1 MNIFLNQKIKAAQIA
16 FHKVFR
22 RGAPFSTCGEGQGMR
37 LFFSLILFAFACNNP
52 NSSSNPDSTSIDITS
67 TVDPVRTNVKA
78 GPVASY
84 DYAIPNDLN
93 KWRFTVTLKETQKRF
108 NYLLDMQYQEMTGQ
122 DTIRFPNFGFEPE
135 PQIKKGSN
143 DLECIIGFLDK
154 EKKFRDFIKVF
165 VDNGQLRMKT
175 LKQYAVYQKE

>member
-1 MNIFLNQKIKAAQIA
+1 M
-16 FHKVFR
+16 V
-22 RGAPFSTCGEGQGMR
+22 
-37 LFFSLILFAFACNNP
+37 LFFFKRKKQTATRTDKIVKGNGMIGCLLILALTFCACNNP
-52 NSSSNPDSTSIDITS
+52 STSSSNTDSSSIDVSNI
-67 TVDPVRTNVKA
+67 DPVRTDVKPD
-78 GPVASY
+78 PVASY
-84 DYAIPNDLN
+84 DYPIPKDLN
-93 KWRFTVTLKETQKRF
+93 GWHFTISLKETKQRF
-108 NYLLDMQYQEMTGQ
+108 NYLLDMQYQETTGQ

-165 VDNGQLRMKT
+165 IDNGQLRMKT